1 LSGNQRSILAMKDYY
16 FKYNSDYCWSI
27 NEEGWVR
34 KLQGVR
40 ETQFALG
47 NGFLGSRAVLEEM
60 PYDARP
66 GTYIA
71 GLYDTVGS
79 QVAELVNLPNPFNFK
94 ITTGGEKVG
103 VIAMDVFKHRRTLNI
118 RHGLL
123 SRHTILEDTDKKR
136 YDYQSLRFVS
146 MVDKNIG
153 VMQVIFTP
161 LDQAVTIT
169 IETGIDTSVYNAG
182 TVTEGRKKH
191 FRVKELGQFKNEG
204 FLVVDTFNRSHSV
217 ILRSGFYYET
227 KGKKV
232 YAKDNVFELKLN
244 KNQTIVFTKVFYVG
258 VTPKNNDL
266 KIFKAGSE
274 KSFRKAFTASFSSLL
289 KKHIK
294 AWENLWSIAEVSIW
308 GDPDVEKN
316 FRFNIYH
323 MLICAPKDNGFSS
336 IGAKAL
342 TGEGYRGHI
351 FWDTEIFLF
360 PFYLYTFPEV
370 AKNMLLYRFQRLDAA
385 RQLAKENGY
394 RGAMFPWESASSGA
408 DETPDRAKDLD
419 GRVIKIYTG
428 QKEHHIT
435 ADIAYAF
442 YYYYNITADEKFL
455 AEYGYELFFET
466 ARFWASRVECN
477 KGKKTY
483 EIKNVIGPDEFHKDV
498 NNNAFTNMMAKWNL
512 ILASKM
518 YRRARK
524 DDFNRVKK
532 IAEKINLSNREAREW
547 KKVASGI
554 VIKMNKKQVI
564 EQFNGYFKKRYI
576 KLDNLDENNLPI
588 LKEKL
593 TPREYEKTQLI
604 KQADVVMLLNLLS
617 DVFNLKTKKNNYE
630 YYIARTLHKSS
641 LSLPAYALAAVD
653 IGDKG
658 RAYRYFSSSVHVD
671 ISNVHKNTADGM
683 HAACIGATWQ
693 ALMNGFARI
702 KIKKDILTVNP
713 RLPSNWR
720 KIFCR
725 MRWRGNLLH
734 FELKNDQVRINHFP
748 TNKKKTKLKVFGLSH
763 ELSGQKKFDFK
774 RKTRNKKKQSYYL

>member
-1 LSGNQRSILAMKDYY
+1 MKDRYL
-16 FKYNSDYCWSI
+16 KYNNDYCWLI
-27 NEEGWVR
+27 TEEGWVR
-34 KLQGVR
+34 ELQGVR
-40 ETQFALG
+40 ESQFALG
-47 NGFLGSRAVLEEM
+47 NGFLGSRGVLEEM

-66 GTYIA
+66 GTYLA

-103 VIAMDVFKHRRTLNI
+103 VIAMEVIKHRRTLNI

-123 SRHTILEDTDKKR
+123 CRHTTLEDTDKKR

-146 MVDKNIG
+146 MADKNIG
-153 VMQVIFTP
+153 VMQVVFTP
-161 LDQAVTIT
+161 LDGPATIT

-204 FLVVDTFNRSHSV
+204 FLVADTFNRSHSV
-217 ILRSGFYYET
+217 IFRSGFYYET

-232 YAKDNVFELKLN
+232 YAKDNIFELKLK
-244 KNQTIVFTKVFYVG
+244 KNQTVIFTKVFYVG
-258 VTPKNNDL
+258 MTPKKNDL
-266 KIFKAGSE
+266 KAFKALSE
-274 KSFRKAFTASFSSLL
+274 KSFRKAFLASFSSLVN
-289 KKHIK
+289 KHIK
-294 AWENLWSIAEVSIW
+294 VWEDLWSMAEVSIW
-308 GDPDVEKN
+308 GDPNIEKN

-360 PFYLYTFPEV
+360 PFYLYSFPQV
-370 AKNMLLYRFQRLDAA
+370 AKSMLLYRYQRLDAA

-394 RGAMFPWESASSGA
+394 QGAMFPWESASSGK

-419 GRVIKIYTG
+419 GRVIRIHTG

-442 YYYYNITADEKFL
+442 YHYYNITADEEFL
-455 AEYGYELFFET
+455 AKCGYELFFET
-466 ARFWASRVECN
+466 ARFWASRVKYN
-477 KGKKTY
+477 KRKKTY
-483 EIKNVIGPDEFHKDV
+483 TIDNVIGPDEFHKDV

-518 YRRARK
+518 YQKAHKDSLTDFKRIAQKIGLSSQEARQW
-524 DDFNRVKK
+524 KK
-532 IAEKINLSNREAREW
+532 IA
-547 KKVASGI
+547 SGI
-554 VIKMNKKQVI
+554 PVNMNKKQVI
-564 EQFNGYFKKRYI
+564 EQFDGYFKKKYI
-576 KLDNLDENNLPI
+576 KLNSLDENNLPT

-593 TPREYEKTQLI
+593 TPREYERTQLI

-617 DVFNLKTKKNNYE
+617 DVFNLKTKKSNYE
-630 YYIARTLHKSS
+630 YYLARTLHKSS
-641 LSLPAYALAAVD
+641 LSLPAYALVAVD
-653 IGDKG
+653 MGDKG
-658 RAYRYFSSSVHVD
+658 RAYNYFRSSVNVD
-671 ISNVHKNTADGM
+671 IANIHKNTAEGM

-693 ALMNGFARI
+693 ALVNGFAGI
-702 KIKKDILTVNP
+702 KIKKDILTINP
-713 RLPSNWR
+713 KLPSSWR

-725 MRWRGNLLH
+725 LRWRGNLLH
-734 FELKNDQVRINHFP
+734 FELKNDRVRIEHFP
-748 TNKKKTKLKVFGLSH
+748 LSKKKTKLKVFGAKH

-774 RKTRNKKKQSYYL
+774 RKRAVKKEQSYYL